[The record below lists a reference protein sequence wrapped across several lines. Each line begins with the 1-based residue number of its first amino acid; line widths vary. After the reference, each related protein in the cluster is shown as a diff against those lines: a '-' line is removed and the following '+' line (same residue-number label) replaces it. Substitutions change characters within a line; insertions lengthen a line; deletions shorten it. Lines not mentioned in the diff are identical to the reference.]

1 MAGLSIKE
9 KDLQGDNLRALS
21 NGVKLMTS
29 ISINPN
35 IVKHHLEI
43 MHPSGKF
50 NAGWFDPKSK
60 PKDKAF
66 KWREGSA
73 SLDMYINRLPTDKD
87 VYVHIGEVKPG
98 KDGKCGK
105 KDMDGSQWAWVEFDP
120 PDWDKDKLDQICKD
134 LVAKASDLDPDVIVY
149 SGRGVWAYFRLDKKY
164 PNDVVEAIN
173 YAFTVNNEGADN
185 CFNIDRVARLAGT
198 VNQKTGRLSEVTV
211 LNKDR
216 RRSADDFEQISPTVK
231 PNAVTIIPPDHLP
244 DECQAI
250 ALGTRLA
257 TDGEVPWDSGSEW
270 LLAFV
275 GSCLRKG
282 VPESRIMEIATD
294 SSWPVS
300 DHPLRQ
306 DDPKRAVNRAI
317 EEARK
322 DVSLGFARSDKDN
335 KILPTRA
342 NFTQALVHL
351 GRKIVFN
358 SFTAQVELD
367 GKAIDD
373 NSALVMRIDFEE
385 TVGFHLQ
392 EKRFLDLLNDHAQ
405 AHAYH
410 PVQDY
415 LAGLEWDGVKRI
427 DRFFTDQC
435 GAPDDAYTKAVSR
448 LFFLA
453 AVTRINKPGCK
464 FDELPTFEGQQGIN
478 KSSLFRKLAVKEEW
492 FTDSMVLTGDIKV
505 GVEQTLGKWI
515 VEIAE
520 LRGKGRVAAVKAWL
534 SFQVDRVRLA
544 YQKQP
549 AEFPRQWIAVG
560 TTNVKDYLSDPTGD
574 RRFWPIPVEYCN
586 LDFDVHQLWAEAMV
600 GFRADESIRLPKEL
614 WADAA
619 AVQASRQEFD
629 LLTGEIEYHL
639 QEVPEPICRH
649 LFEWLGYTQPVPQ
662 KEQSRV
668 GKLMVKLG
676 YERKQRMTPI
686 TGKKEY
692 HYVRLGSPI
701 DYSPSQGWE
710 DVTEEQLALWNKS
723 WEDGPEEQLAGWH

>member
-1 MAGLSIKE
+1 
-9 KDLQGDNLRALS
+9 
-21 NGVKLMTS
+21 MTN
-29 ISINPN
+29 ISINPAR
-35 IVKHHLEI
+35 VKAHLGEFAPNGVI
-43 MHPSGKF
+43 
-50 NAGWFDPKSK
+50 NAGHFENGRAK
-60 PKDKAF
+60 F
-66 KWREGSA
+66 RWREGEA
-73 SLDMYINRLPTDKD
+73 GLDAWIDRLPADKDMYF
-87 VYVHIGEVKPG
+87 HIGEVAPG
-98 KDGKCGK
+98 KHGKCSK
-105 KDMDGSQWAWVEFDP
+105 KDMLGSRWAWVEFDP
-120 PDWDKDKLDQICKD
+120 VKWDKDDPVGLNNIHND
-134 LVAKASDLDPDVIVY
+134 LVDHAMTLDPDVIIY
-149 SGRGVWAYFRLDKKY
+149 SGRGIWAYFRLDKVY

-173 YAFTVNNEGADN
+173 YAFVKNNPGADN
-185 CFNIDRVARLAGT
+185 CWNIDRVGRLAGT
-198 VNQKTGRLSEVTV
+198 VNQKTGRVAELTV
-211 LNKDR
+211 VMPDR
-216 RRSADDFEQISPTVK
+216 TRSADDFEQIAPK
-231 PNAVTIIPPDHLP
+231 PKSTNVTIIPPGELP

-335 KILPTRA
+335 KILATRA

-639 QEVPEPICRH
+639 QDVPEPICRN

-662 KEQSRV
+662 KEVTRV
-668 GKLMVKLG
+668 GKLMQKLG
-676 YERKQRMTPI
+676 YDRKQYTSQV

-692 HYVRLGSPI
+692 HYVHPGSPI
-701 DYSPSQGWE
+701 DNSPPPGWE
-710 DVTEEQLALWNKS
+710 DVSKADVELWKKS
-723 WEDGPEEQLAGWH
+723 WD